1 MSTPSE
7 SIPRPRSSRDE
18 SDVLVSAVI
27 VSWNCRAYVLE
38 CLASLCAGD
47 NARSMEIIVV
57 DNASTDGTV
66 EAIAARFPDN
76 VRLIR
81 NAHNVGFSRAN
92 NIALQLCRGQYVCLI
107 NADVVVPPGCIEK
120 MANYLDGHRE
130 VGLLGPRMLC
140 PNGRMG
146 NGVMRF
152 PTVWNTFCCALGLH
166 RLFPASGLLGG
177 FVMAGFEPGATQDVE
192 VLTGWFWM
200 TRCEA
205 LRQVG
210 GLDEQFFM
218 YGEDI
223 DWCYRFRKAGWRV
236 VFYAGAEA
244 LHYRAASSDNSPQRF
259 YVEMQRANLQYF
271 RKHHNWTGR
280 AGYWVAR
287 CIHEAIRVAGFS
299 LIYLL
304 RPSRRPEAA
313 LKILRGVACIGF
325 LTGLRTTSDK

>member
-1 MSTPSE
+1 MDKSE
-7 SIPRPRSSRDE
+7 
-18 SDVLVSAVI
+18 VLVSAVI

-47 NARSMEIIVV
+47 NAGSPEIIVV
-57 DNASTDGTV
+57 DNASSDGTV
-66 EAIAARFPDN
+66 EAIAARFPD

-92 NIALQLCRGQYVCLI
+92 NIALQLCRGRYICLI
-107 NADVVVPPGCIEK
+107 NADVVVPPGCITK
-120 MANYLDGHRE
+120 MVSYLNERPE
-130 VGLLGPRMLC
+130 IGLLGPKMLC
-140 PNGRMG
+140 PNGRVG
-146 NGVMRF
+146 DGVMRF

-166 RLFPASGLLGG
+166 RLFPGSGLLGG
-177 FVMAGFEPGATQDVE
+177 FLMAGFDCGTTQDVE

-200 TRCEA
+200 TRREA

-236 VFYAGAEA
+236 VFYAEAEA
-244 LHYRAASSDNSPQRF
+244 LHYCAASSNNSPQRF

-271 RKHHNWTGR
+271 RKHHGQAGR
-280 AGYWVAR
+280 AGYWAAR
-287 CIHEAIRVAGFS
+287 WIHEATRIVGFG

-304 RPSRRPEAA
+304 RTSRRADAA
-313 LKILRGVACIGF
+313 FKISRGMACIGF
-325 LTGLRTTSDK
+325 LTGLKTTSAK